1 MGTILKREVLAGFA
15 VCICMT
21 AATAL
26 AQQVQSMG
34 AAGGSA
40 TGGSGIPVGPLMAY
54 PGVNFVAGH
63 DDNLFYS
70 NLNKRGSSLTVLSP
84 YVTLEGKPG
93 PHKFDLTFQV
103 DDGRYYNSTADNYTD
118 YGLLGRGELV
128 FSGRAGLKLRAEAR
142 HGHDPRGSTDR
153 AVTGSPDEYDNSGV
167 DGVFAYGAPGAQ
179 GRIEV
184 DAGYYKRD
192 YTNNRATTAA
202 SDHSTSQ
209 LGGTFYWRVMPRTE
223 LLFNAG
229 QRWINYDQSTSTQ
242 DSTETRLYV
251 GAKWEATAKTTGYV
265 KVGQLKK
272 DFKTA
277 GQPSDSFGSWDLGVR
292 WSPLTYSVVD
302 LLSSKQTNE
311 STGVGNAIVSSI
323 YSATWTHAWNS
334 RLRSTALARYQT
346 DDFSGATRA
355 DKTEAYG
362 LRLDYEFRRW
372 LKFGGAYTYTNR
384 NSNVNT
390 VEYNRNLWL
399 LTVGATL

>member
-1 MGTILKREVLAGFA
+1 MQKRKILAGIA
-15 VCICMT
+15 VGVSMT

-26 AQQVQSMG
+26 AQQMPSMS
-34 AAGGSA
+34 AAGSAASGA
-40 TGGSGIPVGPLMAY
+40 TGFPVGPLTVY
-54 PGVNFVAGH
+54 PGVNLAAGH

-70 NLNKRGSSLTVLSP
+70 NVNQRGSSFTVLSP
-84 YVTLEGKPG
+84 YIRAEAKPG
-93 PHKFDLTFQV
+93 PHKFDLTLQV

-118 YGLLGRGELV
+118 YGLIGRGDIV

-153 AVTGSPDEYDNSGV
+153 GVSGSPDEYNNAGV
-167 DGVFAYGAPGAQ
+167 DGIFAYGAPGAQ

-192 YTNNRATTAA
+192 YTNNRVFTAA
-202 SDHSTSQ
+202 SDRSSSQ

-223 LLFNAG
+223 LLFQA
-229 QRWINYDQSTSTQ
+229 QERWINYDLATSTQ

-251 GAKWEATAKTTGYV
+251 GAKWEATAATTGYV
-265 KVGQLKK
+265 KFGQLRK

-277 GQPSDSFGSWDLGVR
+277 GQAGESFGSWDLGVR

-311 STGVGNAIVSSI
+311 STGVGDAIVTSL

-334 RLRSTALARYQT
+334 RLRSQVLARYQT
-346 DDFSGATRA
+346 DDFAGNGATRQDDTTA
-355 DKTEAYG
+355 FG
-362 LRLDYEFRRW
+362 LRMDYDFRRW
-372 LKFGGAYTYTNR
+372 LKFSGAYTYTTR

-399 LTVGATL
+399 FTVGATL